1 MIALCTLTASA
12 YVMPAM
18 APPPMVARRAV
29 QSSMILGLGEVE
41 VDTPSTVGDAKVAFT
56 KMYGRPVNGMQQGF
70 VTEMLTGTTLALVQ
84 KDYTP
89 SRVFYFGI
97 TSLCTSFLASVPEEA
112 EREKL
117 FLSICAGV
125 GMAPKKLRAEAAKLA
140 DAAKGKTE
148 DELFATED
156 LTFLASSD
164 IKYSYQLGAGLLAL
178 MPLVDVE
185 PSDEAIARWCE
196 KLNLPGSRLQKDWAF
211 YVDAQEKMVQ
221 AKQMVMEM
229 AAAAKRKEAQKLKDD
244 AEKAAKEAAD
254 AETAASE

>member
-1 MIALCTLTASA
+1 
-12 YVMPAM
+12 M
-18 APPPMVARRAV
+18 AV
-29 QSSMILGLGEVE
+29 
-41 VDTPSTVGDAKVAFT
+41 
-56 KMYGRPVNGMQQGF
+56 
-70 VTEMLTGTTLALVQ
+70 
-84 KDYTP
+84 
-89 SRVFYFGI
+89 
-97 TSLCTSFLASVPEEA
+97 
-112 EREKL
+112 
-117 FLSICAGV
+117 
-125 GMAPKKLRAEAAKLA
+125 
-140 DAAKGKTE
+140 
-148 DELFATED
+148 
-156 LTFLASSD
+156 ASSD

-254 AETAASE
+254 AETAAAE